1 MVIENSFANRISE
14 LIREQKTDE
23 ALSLFYNFLP
33 TDQSE
38 ILNELDKKTQSII
51 IEKLGDEV
59 LADILDVM
67 DDPAAAAITQHM
79 DIEQLASV
87 VDEME
92 PDQAADL
99 LGDLDVDIAE
109 KALDKMSSPET
120 VEPLLIYPDQTAGG
134 LMTSEFI
141 SFKGSTT
148 TAQVLERIR
157 SMDKDEL
164 TIPYIFVIDHQGSL
178 LGVVDLFQLISSK
191 PQDRLESFTKTKV
204 ITVNVNDDREKAAR
218 LMAKYDLVALPVID
232 DNSLLR
238 GIITIDDAL
247 DTLEEET
254 TEDFYNQ
261 VAIGAFGDR
270 EMANSYNLVRGPIW
284 KTLRVRIPFLVITL
298 IGGILAGLVIGQ
310 FEKALETITGLAFFI
325 PAVMD
330 MGGNAGTQSSTIFTR
345 AFVLGHIRPN
355 KFLHHWMRET
365 LVGATMGLISGI
377 IAGFIAGWWQP
388 EIPNIGW
395 VVFLSLLL
403 TITLATSLG
412 FMIPFLL
419 QKAGMDQA
427 AGADPII
434 TTIKDI
440 TGLFIYFVLVNTLLG
455 F

>member
-33 TDQSE
+33 TDQAE

-51 IEKLGDEV
+51 VEKLGDEV

-218 LMAKYDLVALPVID
+218 LMAKYDLVALPVVD
-232 DNSLLR
+232 DDSLLR